1 MIRRA
6 EVKDIDAILDLLLQ
20 VLMVHHNGRPDL
32 FKPDCT
38 KYNHDELEEIIKDDL
53 RPIFVYD
60 DAENGVVG
68 YAFCVHQEHPDDNVL
83 TPIKT
88 LYIDDICIS
97 ENFRRHGVGKSILDY
112 ACVNSDYYAQ
122 DNYDCCDCGNQN
134 HLLGVL
140 LLRFFTLDHKL
151 NKSAQL

>member
-6 EVKDIDAILDLLLQ
+6 ESKDIDAILDLLLQ

-38 KYNHDELEEIIKDDL
+38 KYNHEELEEIIKDDS

-60 DAENGVVG
+60 DDENGVVG

-112 ACVNSDYYAQ
+112 VKTFAKENGYY
-122 DNYDCCDCGNQN
+122 NI
-134 HLLGVL
+134 
-140 LLRFFTLDHKL
+140 TL
-151 NKSAQL
+151 NVWECNPSADAFYRSQGLIPYKTGMEMIL